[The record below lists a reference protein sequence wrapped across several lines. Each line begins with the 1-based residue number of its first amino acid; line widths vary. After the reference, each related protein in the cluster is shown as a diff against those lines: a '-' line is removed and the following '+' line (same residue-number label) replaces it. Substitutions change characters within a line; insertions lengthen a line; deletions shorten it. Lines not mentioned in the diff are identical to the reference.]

1 MKAKYLLLI
10 LFSTC
15 SVAGAFAQQDGEI
28 WTLQK
33 CIDYA
38 FKNNIQVKLSE
49 ASLMSSELNLR
60 QAKMN
65 RLPNLTANTSLT
77 NNVGRSIDP
86 FTNAVVDQ
94 DVSSQSYGV
103 NSNMTLFNGFGQL
116 NAINQNK
123 ADRDKS
129 EYDLAN
135 QKNNTA
141 LNIANLYLN
150 ILLNQEQL
158 ESARL
163 NKATVELQLDRVEKQ
178 VNAGALPRQN
188 LLQSRQQFAN
198 EELNVIR
205 AENALELSKLAVK
218 QALQLP
224 ASTEIQFESPTFEN
238 PSDQDLS
245 LDLEAI
251 YNKSLSMPNVKSA
264 EAQVE
269 SSKFRLYGARSARYP
284 TITLAG
290 GVRTSYSS
298 AAPDQFPDP
307 NSPSGFKENTYVNQL
322 DFNLARFVQV
332 SLNIPIFNRFQT
344 NTNIG
349 IAKIN
354 FDNSRLNFESTK
366 NLHRQTIEQ
375 AYYDAR
381 AALKTFNAITR
392 QVEALQESFRNI
404 EQRFNVGAT
413 NSIEYNQVKNDLNRA
428 QNDLIRA
435 KYDLIFRLK
444 VLDFYQGIPL
454 QF

>member
-15 SVAGAFAQQDGEI
+15 SIAGSFAQQDGEI

-94 DVSSQSYGV
+94 DVSSQSYGI
-103 NSNMTLFNGFGQL
+103 NSNMTLFNGFSQT
-116 NAINQNK
+116 NFINQNK

-163 NKATVELQLDRVEKQ
+163 NKATVELQLDRIEKQ

-188 LLQSRQQFAN
+188 LLQSRQQLAN

-205 AENALELSKLAVK
+205 AENSLELSKLSVK

-224 ASTEIQFESPTFEN
+224 ASTEIEFESPVFEN
-238 PSDQDLS
+238 PSDQELS
-245 LDLEAI
+245 LDLEAV
-251 YNKSLSMPNVKSA
+251 YTKSLEMPNVKSA
-264 EAQVE
+264 EAAVE
-269 SSKFRLYGARSARYP
+269 GSKFRLYGARSARYP
-284 TITLAG
+284 TVTLAG
-290 GVRTSYSS
+290 GLRTSYSS

-307 NSPSGFKENTYVNQL
+307 SSPTGFKENTYMNQL
-322 DFNLARFVQV
+322 DFNLARFVQLSV
-332 SLNIPIFNRFQT
+332 NIPIFNRFQT

-354 FDNSRLNFESTK
+354 FDNSRLNLESTK
-366 NLHRQTIEQ
+366 NQHRQTIEQ

-381 AALKTFNAITR
+381 AALKTFNAITK